1 MEFKTVLGE
10 IEPCSGKVG
19 EKGSLLGDADRFSA
33 GTVPGEGAACGAHE
47 EQCHRYLSKLARL

>member
-19 EKGSLLGDADRFSA
+19 EQGSLLGDADRFSA

-47 EQCHRYLSKLARL
+47 EQCHGI